1 MSVTP
6 VLLRARGIAFVAAL
20 HVAPAVAIVQG
31 TTLTDWLAFVS
42 YYLVGCL
49 GTGVGLH
56 RYFAHHAFRTSRTFQ
71 LVLATLACTAFADPI
86 GFAGKHRLHHHHADT
101 DADVHTPRQGFWFCW
116 FGSMLERPE
125 RSDQIAAVTRDLHRY
140 PELVWLHRWFYV
152 PGIVLGAGTWLL
164 GGFSVFAIG
173 FMLSRLV
180 MLHLVSAVNFFCHG
194 TGCRRYA
201 TPDASTNNALVA
213 FLTFGEGWHN
223 NHHRYPRAA
232 RAGLAWWE
240 IDPIYWGI
248 TLLARCRVI
257 WDVRDVPR
265 DARRATSG

>member
-1 MSVTP
+1 MW
-6 VLLRARGIAFVAAL
+6 FVA
-20 HVAPAVAIVQG
+20 
-31 TTLTDWLAFVS
+31 F
-42 YYLVGCL
+42 YFVGCL

-56 RYFAHHAFRTSRTFQ
+56 RYFAHHAFHTSRAFQ

-86 GFAGKHRLHHHHADT
+86 GFAGKHRLHHRHADT

-116 FGSMLERPE
+116 FGSLLECPE
-125 RSDQIAAVTRDLHRY
+125 RSDQIAAATRDLRRY

-152 PGIVLGAGTWLL
+152 PGIALGAATWLL
-164 GGFSVFAIG
+164 GGFSLFAIG
-173 FMLSRLV
+173 FMLSRTV

-194 TGCRRYA
+194 SGRRRYA

-232 RAGLAWWE
+232 RAGLLWWE
-240 IDPIYWGI
+240 IDPIHWGI
-248 TLLARCRVI
+248 RMLAWCGVI
-257 WDVRDVPR
+257 WNVRDLPPGPR
-265 DARRATSG
+265 GAPS